1 MQEVRIFCS
10 RVLSQTRSA
19 GFAVNLDDG
28 SGVYIPASV
37 VIKSGIK
44 EQGFAIAKVIPNTHE
59 NNVSIPWVAVFVDTS
74 ERPDGED
81 LTANSN
87 PYLDERVIL
96 AVSAM
101 GYATTAE
108 IADDVDVLPQMVLSS
123 LLTLFRAGRLAKA
136 DVYATAGLQV
146 PSFTIW
152 ATSAEEFTA

>member
-1 MQEVRIFCS
+1 
-10 RVLSQTRSA
+10 
-19 GFAVNLDDG
+19 
-28 SGVYIPASV
+28 
-37 VIKSGIK
+37 
-44 EQGFAIAKVIPNTHE
+44 
-59 NNVSIPWVAVFVDTS
+59 VFVDTS

-87 PYLDERVIL
+87 PDLDESVLL

-108 IADDVDVLPQMVLSS
+108 IAGDVDVLPQMVLSS
-123 LLTLFRAGRLAKA
+123 LLTLVRAGRLAKA